1 MASSYKMKGIFKGF
15 KIISQIF
22 AAKEEQEMEI
32 GSPTDVKHV
41 AHIGWNSSTL
51 PPMTNASPSFRMD
64 ASALGISCDFSS
76 LGNLAPS
83 AAAAT
88 SWASSQA
95 VSENTAQDAGGA
107 APDMPPAGES
117 PVDSSMSEDSVAS
130 ASLAPTAAASDEA
143 VGASGR
149 LLQ

>member
-1 MASSYKMKGIFKGF
+1 
-15 KIISQIF
+15 
-22 AAKEEQEMEI
+22 MEI

-88 SWASSQA
+88 SWASSQDFEQHQAARDVQSSLGLA